1 MASLGID
8 LGTGSVKAAVVSAD
22 ATILSRSSAPY
33 LISSPFTGWAESDPY
48 EWLAAAE
55 EATRQAI
62 AHSPEAPET
71 VGFSGQMHGVVVT
84 DASLKPLRPA
94 IMWADTRSA
103 AEARRMRDELGPDE
117 LSTLGSAAVAGFA
130 ATTLAWLTRH

>member
-1 MASLGID
+1 
-8 LGTGSVKAAVVSAD
+8 VSAD
-22 ATILSRSSAPY
+22 ATILSRSSTPY

-94 IMWADTRSA
+94 ILWADTRSA
-103 AEARRMRDELGPDE
+103 AEARRMTFFNKVNCVVFICFPN
-117 LSTLGSAAVAGFA
+117 FA
-130 ATTLAWLTRH
+130 FFWYRTAIV